1 MVRSFVGLGLA
12 TGLLVLAAAIP
23 ISADQTST
31 PQEALRSHP
40 PNVFALTGAKVVVSP
55 ETTLE
60 SATVV
65 VRDGK
70 IEAVGDVPVP
80 ADAKEISLTG
90 KTIYPGFIDAY
101 SEQPVI
107 SDRLTGTARYWN
119 GQVTPQLSVA
129 DQIAANPD
137 LSVLRKQ
144 GIVAQLVAPADGVIR
159 GTSAMVSTGGGEPNS
174 TLIARDVAQH
184 VLLTLNRRTRSGYPG
199 SPMGAVAVARQALYD
214 AQWYRDAKAAVA
226 ADPALPAPEQNDAL
240 AALQPVLSGAMPVIV
255 STSNE
260 QFALRADRFASEFGL
275 SVILKGSGSE
285 YRRLSEIAETKRAVI
300 LPLAFP
306 RAPNVTTPESAQDI
320 TLETLLHWDIAPE
333 NPARVDAA
341 GIRFALSTDRLESR
355 GDFLKSLRKSVERGL
370 SPTSALKALT
380 VTPAELFGLSSQL
393 GTVQPGRLAS
403 LVITDGDLFDKKT
416 KVVETWVSGVRF
428 EHSPAKARTP
438 EGQYELQLQPVAQ
451 FPTTLFMEI
460 TETDGKLKGRISRQR
475 IAKAAQKSSETGK
488 DKPLKD
494 GDAKEL
500 TDTPGEGKPAAAT
513 QADAS
518 TTDPIAS
525 PDAVAT
531 QDAVEDKSETAGAG
545 GKSAEKKKEVLDLT
559 DVKLNDTL
567 LSARFA
573 GKDWGLE
580 GTVRISITLTEVS
593 SAASDRPVGV
603 GSILWGDGSSA
614 SLTAIR
620 VTTDD
625 TGADTAK
632 PDAATPDATKPDA
645 TKPANAKP
653 DTKSPE
659 LDPATVAETVTEAS
673 MAPGTAAE
681 RKTADADKKSKPATY
696 AVNYPLGAFGRAE
709 IPAASKLTAF
719 VHATIWTCGPLGVIK
734 DGTLVVAD
742 GRIVDVG
749 SNISVPKDAEVID
762 VRGMHITPGIIDC
775 HSHMATDGGV
785 NEGTQA
791 ITCEVRI
798 GDFVDANDITIYRQL
813 AGGVTAANVLHG
825 SANPIGG
832 QNQVIKLRWG
842 LSGEGLKF
850 REAPQGVKF
859 ALGENVKQSNW
870 TDATGRY
877 PQTRMGVEQ
886 LYRDAFEAARD
897 YARRMDTW
905 KDNRR
910 GLPPRR
916 DLELDALREIL
927 EGDRWIHC
935 HSYRQDEILALLRIL
950 QEYQITIGTF
960 QHILEGYK
968 VADEMAKA
976 GAMASAFSDWW
987 AYKFEVYDAIP
998 HAGALMHKQGVV
1010 VSFNSDD
1017 GELARHLNQ
1026 EAAKAVKYGGVPR
1039 EDALKF
1045 VTLNPA
1051 KQLRI
1056 DKYVGSLEAE
1066 KHADFVVWS
1075 GDPLSNFSRCEQTW
1089 IDGRRYFHRDDDEQ
1103 MQSESAKRRNTLI
1116 QKILESGEEMRE
1128 PGERDPNPSEL
1139 WPRVDEYCHHFS
1151 HQRALKAEQKQAE

>member
-1 MVRSFVGLGLA
+1 MVRSLIALALG
-12 TGLLVLAAAIP
+12 TGMLVLSAVMP
-23 ISADQTST
+23 ISADQTSK

-60 SATVV
+60 TATVI

-80 ADAKEISLTG
+80 TDAKEISLAG
-90 KTIYPGFIDAY
+90 KTIYPGFIDSY
-101 SEQPVI
+101 SEQSMT

-137 LSVLRKQ
+137 LAVLRKQ

-159 GTSAMVSTGGGEPNS
+159 GTSAVVSTGGGEPNT

-184 VLLTLNRRTRSGYPG
+184 LLLTLNRRTRSGYPG

-226 ADPALPAPEQNDAL
+226 ADSTLPAPEQNDAL
-240 AALQPVLSGAMPVIV
+240 AALQPVLNSAMPVIV

-285 YRRLSEIAETKRAVI
+285 YRRLSQIAATKRALI

-306 RAPNVTTPESAQDI
+306 KAPNVTTPEAAQDV

-341 GIRFALSTDRLESR
+341 GIRFALSTDRLESK
-355 GDFLKSLRKSVERGL
+355 GDFLKSLRKAVERGL
-370 SPTSALKALT
+370 SPASALKALT
-380 VTPAELFGLSSQL
+380 VTPAEMFGLSSQL

-403 LVITDGDLFDKKT
+403 LVVTDGDLFDRKT

-438 EGQYELQLQPVAQ
+438 EGQYELQIQPIAQ
-451 FPTTLFMEI
+451 FPTKLFVEI
-460 TETDGKLKGRISRQR
+460 TETDGRLKGRVSRQR
-475 IAKAAQKSSETGK
+475 IAKAEKKSPESDK
-488 DKPLKD
+488 DKAAKD
-494 GDAKEL
+494 APTNEA
-500 TDTPGEGKPAAAT
+500 TDRPGEGNPSAAASQESST
-513 QADAS
+513 ADA
-518 TTDPIAS
+518 
-525 PDAVAT
+525 
-531 QDAVEDKSETAGAG
+531 EAGKTEAAESG
-545 GKSAEKKKEVLDLT
+545 GKSAEKKKEVLDLA
-559 DVKLNDTL
+559 DVKLNDAL

-573 GKDWGLE
+573 GKEWGLE
-580 GTVRISITLTEVS
+580 GSVRISVTLTEVNR
-593 SAASDRPVGV
+593 AVTDRPVGV
-603 GSILWGDGSSA
+603 GNIWWGDGSSA
-614 SLTAIR
+614 SLTANR
-620 VTTDD
+620 VTTEDA
-625 TGADTAK
+625 GAAGGK
-632 PDAATPDATKPDA
+632 SDAA
-645 TKPANAKP
+645 
-653 DTKSPE
+653 
-659 LDPATVAETVTEAS
+659 PATEAAKS
-673 MAPGTAAE
+673 S
-681 RKTADADKKSKPATY
+681 DADKKSKPASFE
-696 AVNYPLGAFGRAE
+696 VNYPLGAFGRAD

-749 SNISVPKDAEVID
+749 SNVSIPNGAEVVD

-897 YARRMDTW
+897 YARRMDAW
-905 KDNRR
+905 KENRR

-916 DLELDALREIL
+916 DLKLDALREIL

-1039 EDALKF
+1039 EEALKF

-1089 IDGRRYFHRDDDEQ
+1089 IDGRRYFHRGDDEQ

-1116 QKILESGEEMRE
+1116 QKILESGEDMRE
-1128 PGERDPNPSEL
+1128 PGERDSNPSAL

-1151 HQRALKAEQKQAE
+1151 HQRALKAAEEQTE